1 MNDYCKSSVLGEV
14 RTAVIR
20 ATDANQPMLGIR
32 WTNKGKDAEDPLYKA
47 TITIAPT
54 GGTGSKLRVT
64 LKQYEQ
70 SPSTGAVTVRTTSNF
85 DGATYTT
92 LGSLITAINAIEG
105 FKAYRLNAAADYSLD
120 SDDFIALAETAI
132 RPLVLQSVLYRD
144 ASEFS
149 GAAAN
154 WAVRI
159 GVPEAFDGGRIKLLY
174 VKGLVNSTTD
184 CTIRIS
190 TDPSETDATQEVLRF
205 TRAVPDNAQTD
216 LYDFNLNPPVI
227 KGPVLVE
234 LVSTGGITAG
244 EAELIVTWQN
254 AEV

>member
-1 MNDYCKSSVLGEV
+1 MNPYHSSVLGEV
-14 RTAVIR
+14 RTATIR
-20 ATDANQPMLGIR
+20 ASDTELPLLGIR
-32 WTNKGKDAEDPLYKA
+32 WVNTGKDAEDPLYKA

-54 GGTGSKLRVT
+54 GGSGSKLRVT
-64 LKQYEQ
+64 LKEYEQ
-70 SPSTGAVTVRTTSNF
+70 SPSTGAVTVRTTTNL

-92 LGSLITAINAIEG
+92 LGALITAINAVDG
-105 FKAYRLNAAADYSLD
+105 FTAYRLNAAADYSLD
-120 SDDFIALAETAI
+120 SDDFVALAETAI
-132 RPLVLQSVLYRD
+132 RPLTLQSVLYRD

-149 GAAAN
+149 GAAGSY
-154 WAVRI
+154 AVRI
-159 GVPEAFDGGRIKLLY
+159 GIPEPMDGGRIKLLY

-190 TDPSETDATQEVLRF
+190 TDPSDTDATQETLRF

-234 LVSTGGITAG
+234 IVSTGGITAG
-244 EAELIVTWQN
+244 EAEVIITYQN
-254 AEV
+254 ADV

>member
-1 MNDYCKSSVLGEV
+1 MYHKSPTLNEV
-14 RTAVIR
+14 RTATIY
-20 ATDANQPMLGIR
+20 ATDSSQPLFALR
-32 WTNKGKDAEDPLYKA
+32 WTNRGKDAEDPLYKA

-54 GGTGSKLRVT
+54 GGSGSKLRVT

-70 SPSTGAVTVRTTSNF
+70 NPSTGALTVRTTTNL

-132 RPLVLQSVLYRD
+132 RPLTLQNFLYRD

-159 GVPEAFDGGRIKLLY
+159 GVPEAFDGGKIKLLY
-174 VKGLVNSTTD
+174 VKGNVNSTTD

-205 TRAVPDNAQTD
+205 TRAVPDATQTD

-234 LVSTGGITAG
+234 LVSTGGITASD
-244 EAELIVTWQN
+244 AELIVTYQS